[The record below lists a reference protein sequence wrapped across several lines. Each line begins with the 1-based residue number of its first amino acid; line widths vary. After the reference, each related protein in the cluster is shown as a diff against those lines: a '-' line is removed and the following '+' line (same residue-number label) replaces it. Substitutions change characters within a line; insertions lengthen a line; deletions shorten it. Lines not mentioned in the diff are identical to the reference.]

1 MAATAAV
8 MRMTLQTSDG
18 VSLETRFD
26 RPGDPERV
34 TVLCHADPK
43 HGGTMNN
50 PLMIAV
56 SRRLVER
63 GHAVIRFNFR
73 GTGASTGKHDLGTA
87 EKLDVSAAVAH
98 ARELGLPLGLA
109 GWSFGAGVALNWLA
123 DQTKPIPYVGIA
135 PGPER
140 LPADLPPGPKRII
153 LGTREQ
159 VIDGAGLQTYAVAKG
174 IDLVLTP
181 GDHFFHG
188 RGEKI
193 GDLVGQ
199 GLEG

>member
-1 MAATAAV
+1 M
-8 MRMTLQTSDG
+8 
-18 VSLETRFD
+18 
-26 RPGDPERV
+26 
-34 TVLCHADPK
+34 H
-43 HGGTMNN
+43 N

-63 GHAVIRFNFR
+63 GHMVIRFNFR
-73 GTGASTGKHDLGTA
+73 GTGESEGTHDLGKA
-87 EKLDVSAAVAH
+87 ELGDVEAAVLR
-98 ARELGLPLGLA
+98 ARASGLPIGLA
-109 GWSFGAGVALNWLA
+109 GWSFGAVVALNWLA
-123 DQTKPIPYVGIA
+123 TQDDPIPYVGIA

-140 LPADLPPGPKRII
+140 LPATLPPGPKRII

-159 VIDGAGLQTYAVAKG
+159 VIDGPGLQRYAVDKG

-188 RGEKI
+188 RGAKI

-199 GLEG
+199 GLEV